1 MLFPVPYVQLSHLS
15 TESGTSSRASTSVPV
30 CVLSGIVLWV
40 LCSVS
45 ACPAVGGLIIVLCV
59 LWVST
64 FHLYFVD
71 CCMTSALWFSRV
83 MRLTFKRSPMPQLP
97 WFAQTLAVAALAD
110 DQLHCWH
117 LLTLDLLKLG
127 LKHLAL
133 DMQRLNFG
141 SEE

>member
-15 TESGTSSRASTSVPV
+15 TESGTSSHASTWAPV

-45 ACPAVGGLIIVLCV
+45 ACPAVGGLIIVLCA

-83 MRLTFKRSPMPQLP
+83 MRLTFKRSSMPQLH

-110 DQLHCWH
+110 DQLH
-117 LLTLDLLKLG
+117 LLAFAHHGPFET
-127 LKHLAL
+127 
-133 DMQRLNFG
+133 
-141 SEE
+141 EP

>member
-15 TESGTSSRASTSVPV
+15 TESGTSNRASTSAPV
-30 CVLSGIVLWV
+30 CVLSGIVLRV

-45 ACPAVGGLIIVLCV
+45 ACPAVGGLIIVPCV

-64 FHLYFVD
+64 LHLYFVD
-71 CCMTSALWFSRV
+71 CCMTLALWFSRV
-83 MRLTFKRSPMPQLP
+83 MRLTFKRSSMPQLP
-97 WFAQTLAVAALAD
+97 WFAQTLAVAALAE

-117 LLTLDLLKLG
+117 FLTLDLLKLG

-133 DMQRLNFG
+133 NVQRLNFG

>member
-1 MLFPVPYVQLSHLS
+1 MQLSHLS
-15 TESGTSSRASTSVPV
+15 TESGTSNRASTSALV
-30 CVLSGIVLWV
+30 CLLSGIVLRV

-45 ACPAVGGLIIVLCV
+45 ACPAVGGVIVVPCA

-83 MRLTFKRSPMPQLP
+83 MRLTFKRSSMPQLP
-97 WFAQTLAVAALAD
+97 WFAQTLAMAALAD

-117 LLTLDLLKLG
+117 LLTFDFLKLG